1 MAMAKAA
8 IGAFRAYR
16 VQWKL
21 IIIIFIFPT
30 PCEKKKSEYG
40 VMYLDGKE
48 GNTEDQIRKVNVHPT
63 VSPERFWASPS
74 GHSSD

>member
-1 MAMAKAA
+1 MK
-8 IGAFRAYR
+8 INYFY
-16 VQWKL
+16 
-21 IIIIFIFPT
+21 FYFPH
-30 PCEKKKSEYG
+30 PLLREKKKKKSEYG